1 MEVILLEK
9 VEHLGNL
16 GDRVRVRRGYA
27 RNFLIPKGRATEA
40 TAVNVARF
48 EERRAELEK
57 HAAEMLGGAEARRAQ
72 LDQLSVTIVSTAG
85 EEGKLFGSV
94 GAIEIAEAI
103 TASGIA
109 VERREVRLP
118 VGPFRQLGEYEVTL
132 HLHGDV
138 DATVKI
144 SIVPE

>member
-1 MEVILLEK
+1 MEVILLDN

-40 TAVNVARF
+40 TAANVARF

-57 HAAEMLGGAEARRAQ
+57 KAAEMLSVAEARRAQ
-72 LDQLSVTIVSTAG
+72 LEQRSVTIVSKAG
-85 EEGKLFGSV
+85 DEGKLFGSV
-94 GAIEIAEAI
+94 GATEIAEAI
-103 TASGIA
+103 SASGA
-109 VERREVRLP
+109 EVERREVRLP
-118 VGPFRQLGEYEVTL
+118 TGALRQLGEYKVVV
-132 HLHGDV
+132 HLHSDV

-144 SIVPE
+144 SIVSE